1 MYIKNSTLVSPPF
14 YCMYAYYVKY
24 WEQPFATLAT
34 VVRKIS

>member
-1 MYIKNSTLVSPPF
+1 MKISTFSTPSF